1 MITDKLKRAREAK
14 AEIQNPH
21 ESDRIRAMAEIL
33 ATIQTEQRSAVI
45 DQRDTLGLDPDDDA
59 DRLDKSERVTAIL
72 DVVDGYGPGGPSL
85 AEVWIEQCAP
95 DDLAVDDP
103 EALANYAEMTHEEW
117 TAQIERWAQ
126 TYRDSGA
133 DAMHSDRSLADAHV
147 SGKWGVSLE
156 RFETVVVDWNPTDA
170 LTDLLGGPSEAT
182 EDAVR
187 ANTEALA

>member
-1 MITDKLKRAREAK
+1 MLTDKLQRAREAK

-21 ESDRIRAMAEIL
+21 ESERIRAIAEVL
-33 ATIQTEQRSAVI
+33 ATIQTETRGAVM
-45 DQRDTLGLDPDDDA
+45 DQRDTLGVETDDDT
-59 DRLDKSERVTAIL
+59 DRLDKSERVGQIL

-85 AEVWIEQCAP
+85 AEIWLRQCAP
-95 DDLAVDDP
+95 DDLNTEDP
-103 EALANYAEMTHEEW
+103 EALAQYAEMSHEEW

-156 RFETVVVDWNPTDA
+156 RFESVVVDWNAGDA

-182 EDAVR
+182 EEAVR